1 MEIVTGHVTRI
12 VTATNGRVGGV
23 ELANHER
30 IDADAVVVSPRFRAR
45 AEPFLPLGLRPAP
58 HPTGLGDFVETDAIG
73 ATTVPGLY
81 AAGNLTDPSQ
91 QVLQAAA
98 DGSRVG
104 AMISFNLAHDDI
116 QAANRPSAYQTD
128 WDTRY
133 GGDPVWSGNPN
144 GALVK
149 EISGLAPRRALDVGA
164 GEGADAV
171 WLAEQGW
178 SVTASDISP
187 RALDRINAQ
196 AERRGLQIECHHADA
211 NAPDAFETAAFDLVS
226 LQYPAIPRTPD
237 DRGLRNLINAVAPGG
252 TLLVVGHDLDPM
264 RAPIDTL
271 IHSRPFDPDAFLRI
285 DDLVSEL
292 SDSTGWDIELH
303 EKRPRPS
310 GADSDSH
317 HHDDVVLR
325 ARRHAN

>member
-1 MEIVTGHVTRI
+1 
-12 VTATNGRVGGV
+12 
-23 ELANHER
+23 
-30 IDADAVVVSPRFRAR
+30 
-45 AEPFLPLGLRPAP
+45 
-58 HPTGLGDFVETDAIG
+58 VETDTTG
-73 ATTVPGLY
+73 ATTVSGVY

-116 QAANRPSAYQTD
+116 QAANRPSAHQTD

-164 GEGADAV
+164 GEGGDAL

-178 SVTASDISP
+178 SVTASDISQL
-187 RALDRINAQ
+187 ALDRINAQ
-196 AERRGLQIECHHADA
+196 AEGRGLRVECHHADA
-211 NAPDAFETAAFDLVS
+211 NAPDAFESAAFDLVS

-252 TLLVVGHDLDPM
+252 MLLVVGHDLDPM

-271 IHSRPFDPDAFLRI
+271 THSRPFDPDAFLRV
-285 DDLVSEL
+285 DDLVSAL
-292 SDSTGWDIELH
+292 NDSTAWKIELH

-310 GADSDSH
+310 GTDSDSH

-325 ARRHAN
+325 ARRRANERMPRSALDAVAVTDR